1 MCPVKTETI
10 SFNVPR
16 AEAAFWRKLAF
27 EMGARSRGTL
37 QKIALLAGLE
47 KISPTRAAELREI
60 RRQYYGAALA
70 LLMIGLTLHA
80 LLVHDED
87 TLRRGQSR
95 ARLTSRSA
103 CGRFETEGEI

>member
-16 AEAAFWRKLAF
+16 AEAVFWRKLAF
-27 EMGARSRGTL
+27 DMGARSRGTL

-47 KISPTRAAELREI
+47 KISPDRAAELREI

-70 LLMIGLTLHA
+70 V
-80 LLVHDED
+80 LVVAMTIQAMFSPD
-87 TLRRGQSR
+87 TAAIRRGS
-95 ARLTSRSA
+95 ARVRIHRSA
-103 CGRFETEGEI
+103 KVRSELEGDV